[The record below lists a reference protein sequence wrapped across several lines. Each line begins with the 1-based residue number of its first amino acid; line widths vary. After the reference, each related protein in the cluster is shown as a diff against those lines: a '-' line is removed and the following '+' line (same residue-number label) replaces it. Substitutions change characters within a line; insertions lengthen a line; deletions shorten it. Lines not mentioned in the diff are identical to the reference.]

1 MKDNLL
7 EVIHEVSREKGLDE
21 ETVTKVVADSM
32 VQAAQR
38 KLPYLT
44 VEGRIHPKTG
54 KIELFHY
61 KEVVDV
67 VEDPHNEISLLE
79 AHEMDPEAS
88 VGDEVEYQVS
98 DREIDGIARS
108 ARQFMFTNVKDAER
122 DMVVDTFE
130 KRIGKII
137 TGTVLRTEA
146 NGRVALNFMNRTEAY
161 IYWREQIPGERYNY
175 GDHVK
180 VYLMDVNNNPQ
191 RASQLSI
198 SRTHPGVLIK
208 LFEMEVPEIYDGIV
222 NIIHATR
229 EPGKRAKISVVSTDD
244 DIDPV
249 GACVGIRGSRVQTV
263 VNELNGERID
273 IVRWAEDIET
283 YARNALAPAEIES
296 MTINEDKR
304 EIKVQVEPNQLSLA
318 IGRQGV
324 NVRLASKLTGY
335 KIDVGSSESERLSIE
350 EQLDMELE
358 KVRLQREQ
366 DTTEVPEATET
377 PDATEVPEATETP
390 EAEIAEE
397 VNTAAEDDAPAD
409 PDETPA
415 QVAVIAE
422 ASRAPAEEADAPEAS
437 AEDAEAPAVESAP
450 TPEQEPV
457 VEDAAEDAEQAPST

>member
-1 MKDNLL
+1 
-7 EVIHEVSREKGLDE
+7 
-21 ETVTKVVADSM
+21 
-32 VQAAQR
+32 
-38 KLPYLT
+38 
-44 VEGRIHPKTG
+44 
-54 KIELFHY
+54 
-61 KEVVDV
+61 
-67 VEDPHNEISLLE
+67 
-79 AHEMDPEAS
+79 
-88 VGDEVEYQVS
+88 
-98 DREIDGIARS
+98 
-108 ARQFMFTNVKDAER
+108 
-122 DMVVDTFE
+122 
-130 KRIGKII
+130 
-137 TGTVLRTEA
+137 
-146 NGRVALNFMNRTEAY
+146 
-161 IYWREQIPGERYNY
+161 
-175 GDHVK
+175 
-180 VYLMDVNNNPQ
+180 
-191 RASQLSI
+191 
-198 SRTHPGVLIK
+198 PGVLIK

-263 VNELNGERID
+263 VNELSGERID

-335 KIDVGSSESERLSIE
+335 KIDVGSSEPERLSIE
-350 EQLDMELE
+350 EQLDIELE

-366 DTTEVPEATET
+366 EAAEVPEATET
-377 PDATEVPEATETP
+377 PA
-390 EAEIAEE
+390 AEIAEE

-422 ASRAPAEEADAPEAS
+422 ASHAPAEEADAPEAS

-457 VEDAAEDAEQAPST
+457 VEDAAEDAEQAPSA